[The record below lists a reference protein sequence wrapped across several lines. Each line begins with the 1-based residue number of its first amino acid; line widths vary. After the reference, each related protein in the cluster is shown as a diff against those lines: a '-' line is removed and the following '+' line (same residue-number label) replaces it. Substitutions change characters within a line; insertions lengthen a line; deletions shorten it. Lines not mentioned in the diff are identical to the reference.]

1 MLLHVNAPCP
11 TFASA
16 RESTLR
22 AAFCYS
28 RDCLDPTQL
37 KKIPLFANLT
47 GDHLEKV
54 AAIATQKHVRANE
67 KIFQEGEVGS
77 EMYLIAS
84 GKVRISKMVPGIG
97 EEALAILEPGSYFG
111 EMALIDDTPRSADAT
126 AHLPVVLY
134 AIQKGDLEQLMFLHK
149 DLAYE
154 LLWTFVRT
162 LSLRLRETND
172 KIKAF
177 FALSA
182 RF

>member
-1 MLLHVNAPCP
+1 M
-11 TFASA
+11 
-16 RESTLR
+16 
-22 AAFCYS
+22 
-28 RDCLDPTQL
+28 DPSQL

-47 GDHLEKV
+47 SEHLTKV
-54 AAIATQKHVRANE
+54 AAIASQREFRAND
-67 KIFQEGEVGS
+67 KIFSEGDVGT
-77 EMYLIAS
+77 EMFLIFK
-84 GKVRISKMVPGIG
+84 GKVRISKMVPGVG

-126 AHLPVVLY
+126 AHLSCTVWCV
-134 AIQKGDLEQLMFLHK
+134 QKADLEELMFLHK

-162 LSLRLRETND
+162 LSARLRDTND

>member
-1 MLLHVNAPCP
+1 MERHQVVIIGSGPAGY
-11 TFASA
+11 TAAIYAA
-16 RESTLR
+16 R
-22 AAFCYS
+22 
-28 RDCLDPTQL
+28 
-37 KKIPLFANLT
+37 ANLKPVLFSGLQPGGQLT
-47 GDHLEKV
+47 ITTDHLQKV
-54 AAIATQKHVRANE
+54 AAIATQRQGRANE
-67 KIFQEGEVGS
+67 KIFQEGEVGT
-77 EMYLIAS
+77 EMYLIAA
-84 GKVRISKMVPGIG
+84 GKVRISKMVPGVG

-126 AHLPVVLY
+126 AHIPCTLY
-134 AIQKGDLEQLMFLHK
+134 VIQKADLEQLMFLHK

-162 LSLRLRETND
+162 LSARLRETND